1 MGYEGAG
8 TGIFSVIVVLLI
20 VLCCM
25 FLMARPLDG
34 GNSGAAV
41 TVSTVNRDP
50 LPADAC
56 IESDKWFEDHSG
68 WITSDSVLIRG
79 LRSFY
84 QDTGV
89 QPYVIITDQVNGK
102 GADLS
107 DGEAEL
113 YLEETYDDLFQ
124 DEGHLIFLFMEYETG
139 QYKEYLYIGNQ
150 ASTVIDEEAQE
161 IIYDYADYYYTSDLD
176 DNEYFSTVFEE
187 AGQRIMRKTTTSKDI
202 LLGVVIA
209 VSVIAVISVCGYVL
223 VKKKQADAKEAEEK
237 RKILETPIENME
249 DIELKEKYSD
259 KKE

>member
-1 MGYEGAG
+1 M
-8 TGIFSVIVVLLI
+8 
-20 VLCCM
+20 
-25 FLMARPLDG
+25 
-34 GNSGAAV
+34 
-41 TVSTVNRDP
+41 
-50 LPADAC
+50 
-56 IESDKWFEDHSG
+56 
-68 WITSDSVLIRG
+68 IRG

-113 YLEETYDDLFQ
+113 YLEETYDNLFQ

-150 ASTVIDEEAQE
+150 ASSVIDEEAQE